1 MTSKVPLGAVAGVVG
16 FLVIVEFTSGIL
28 QGYYVP
34 LLTDIARFLGV
45 RDGDVNFLEGA
56 QLMISALVVPALA
69 KLGDMVGHKRM
80 LLVSTA
86 ITALASIALAFS
98 PVFWVFLVAWA
109 LQGFYV
115 VWLPLEVALVF
126 SRSRASGNPAALT
139 RKAAGF
145 LVAGLELG
153 VIAGALGG
161 GAIADSL
168 FPPTEQRVGLSPA
181 QLQAALGEHMWLL
194 LIIPALCVVVCF
206 FVILFGVKESPDT
219 TGGRLDYTGLALVSA
234 ALLVLTAGL
243 SFMRVTGPESWLPWI
258 AIVLGILL
266 IVPFVRHEL
275 TQDDPLIDVRM
286 FRQRSMWPIL
296 VTAGL
301 FGVSV
306 LGAQA
311 PLSTFARTSREEHGF
326 GLSASGGTVS
336 ILIGL
341 YVISLLAGALLYPQ
355 VTRRFEPRRVLM
367 AAAVL
372 IAIGY
377 FLFIPLHDSLVQ
389 LLVNIAIAGI
399 GSGALVAALP
409 SAAAAVAPRS
419 QTGVATG
426 LTNTTKTMGGAFAS
440 CVFGIAL
447 ISRVSATGGAE
458 TAGTIAGYYV
468 VWTVC
473 AVTALVAAA
482 LLAFVPQGAFEDKR
496 EAAEP
501 VVSELR

>member
-1 MTSKVPLGAVAGVVG
+1 MASKVPLGAIAGVVG
-16 FLVIVEFTSGIL
+16 FLVLVEFTSGIL

-34 LLTDIARFLGV
+34 LLTDIARFLNI
-45 RDGDVNFLEGA
+45 RDGDVNFFEGA
-56 QLMISALVVPALA
+56 QLMVSALVVPALA

-86 ITALASIALAFS
+86 ITAVASVALAFS

-109 LQGFYV
+109 LQGAYV

-126 SRSRASGNPAALT
+126 SRSRSLGSPAAIT

-161 GAIADSL
+161 GAIADAL
-168 FPPTEQRVGLSPA
+168 FPTTEQREGLS
-181 QLQAALGEHMWLL
+181 QVELQSALAEHMWLL
-194 LIIPALCVVVCF
+194 LIIPAVCVVICF
-206 FVILFGVKESPDT
+206 FVILFGVKESPDL

-243 SFMRVTGPESWLPWI
+243 SFMRVTGPGNWLPWTAI
-258 AIVLGILL
+258 ALGVLL
-266 IVPFVRHEL
+266 IVPFVRYEL
-275 TQDDPLIDVRM
+275 KQDDPLIDIRM
-286 FRQRSMWPIL
+286 FRQRAMWPIL

-311 PLSTFARTSREEHGF
+311 PLSTFARTNPDEHGF
-326 GLSASGGTVS
+326 GLGASGGQVS
-336 ILIGL
+336 ILIGI
-341 YVISLLAGALLYPQ
+341 YVVSLLVGALVYPQ
-355 VTRRFEPRRVLM
+355 VTRLWAPRRVLM
-367 AAAVL
+367 AAAGL
-372 IAIGY
+372 IAVGY
-377 FLFIPLHDSLVQ
+377 FLFIPLHDTMPQ
-389 LLVNIAIAGI
+389 LLINIAIAGI

-409 SAAAAVAPRS
+409 SAAAAVAPRT

-426 LTNTTKTMGGAFAS
+426 LTNTTKTIGGAFAS

-447 ISRVSATGGAE
+447 ISRVSATGVEE
-458 TAGTIAGYYV
+458 TAGTIGGYYT
-468 VWTVC
+468 VWIVC
-473 AVTALVAAA
+473 GVTALVAAV
-482 LLAFVPQGAFEDKR
+482 LLAFVPKGAFEDKR
-496 EAAEP
+496 HDAEP
-501 VVSELR
+501 VISEVR

>member
-1 MTSKVPLGAVAGVVG
+1 MAGVVG
-16 FLVIVEFTSGIL
+16 FLVVVEFTSGIL

-34 LLTDIARFLGV
+34 LLTDIARYL
-45 RDGDVNFLEGA
+45 RIADADVNWFEGA
-56 QLMISALVVPALA
+56 QLMVSALVVPFLA
-69 KLGDMVGHKRM
+69 KLGDMVGHRRM

-86 ITALASIALAFS
+86 ITAVASVALTFS

-115 VWLPLEVALVF
+115 VWLPLEVALIF
-126 SRSRASGNPAALT
+126 SRSRDGVNPAALT

-153 VIAGALGG
+153 VIAGALSG

-168 FPPTEQRVGLSPA
+168 FPTVEQRSALSPA
-181 QLQAALGEHMWLL
+181 QLQSALGESMWLL
-194 LIIPALCVVVCF
+194 LVIPAVCVVVCF
-206 FVILFGVKESPDT
+206 FVILFGVKESPDK
-219 TGGRLDYTGLALVSA
+219 TGGRLDYTGLAIVSV

-243 SFMRVTGPESWLPWI
+243 SFMRVTGPGSWLPWAAI
-258 AIVLGILL
+258 AAGILL
-266 IVPFVRHEL
+266 FVPFVSYEL
-275 TQDDPLIDVRM
+275 RQDDPLIDIRM
-286 FRQRSMWPIL
+286 FRQRAMWPIL

-311 PLSTFARTSREEHGF
+311 PLSTFARTDRAAEGF

-341 YVISLLAGALLYPQ
+341 YVISLLVGALLYPQ
-355 VTRRFEPRRVLM
+355 VTRRLEPRRVLM
-367 AAAVL
+367 GSAAL
-372 IAIGY
+372 IAVGY
-377 FLFIPLHDSLVQ
+377 ALFIPLHDNLVQ
-389 LLVNIAIAGI
+389 LLVNVGIAGI

-409 SAAAAVAPRS
+409 SAAAAVAPRT

-426 LTNTTKTMGGAFAS
+426 LTNTTKTIGGAFAS

-447 ISRVSATGGAE
+447 ISRVSATGVEG
-458 TAGTIAGYYV
+458 TAGTLAGYYV
-468 VWTVC
+468 VWGVC
-473 AVTALVAAA
+473 AVTGLVAAL
-482 LLAFVPQGAFEDKR
+482 LLAFVPKGAFEDKR
-496 EAAEP
+496 GTAEP
-501 VVSELR
+501 VVSEVR

>member
-1 MTSKVPLGAVAGVVG
+1 MATKVPLGAIAGVVG

-34 LLTDIARFLGV
+34 QLPDIARFLTI
-45 RDGDVNFLEGA
+45 RDGDVNFFEGA
-56 QLMISALVVPALA
+56 QLMVSALVVPALA

-86 ITALASIALAFS
+86 ITAVASVAIAFS
-98 PVFWVFLVAWA
+98 PVFWVFLVAFA

-126 SRSRASGNPAALT
+126 SRSRAVGNPAALT

-161 GAIADSL
+161 GAIARSL
-168 FPPTEQRVGLSPA
+168 FPSADERKGLDQA
-181 QLQAALGEHMWLL
+181 QLQAALAEHMWLL
-194 LIIPALCVVVCF
+194 LLVPAVCVIACF
-206 FVILFGVKESPDT
+206 FVILFGVKESPDL
-219 TGGRLDYTGLALVSA
+219 TGGRLDYTGLALISA

-243 SFMRVTGPESWLPWI
+243 SFMRVTGPESPLPWTAI
-258 AIVLGILL
+258 ALGVLL
-266 IVPFVRHEL
+266 IVPFVRYEL
-275 TQDDPLIDVRM
+275 KQDDPLIDIRM
-286 FRQRSMWPIL
+286 FRQRAMWPVL

-311 PLSTFARTSREEHGF
+311 PLSTFAQTDPTVHHF
-326 GLSASGGTVS
+326 GLGVDSSTVS
-336 ILIGL
+336 ILVGI
-341 YVISLLAGALLYPQ
+341 YVVSLLAGALLYPQ
-355 VTRRFEPRRVLM
+355 VTRVLAPRRVLM
-367 AAAVL
+367 GAAGL

-389 LLVNIAIAGI
+389 LMINIGIAGI

-409 SAAAAVAPRS
+409 AAAAAVAPRS

-426 LTNTTKTMGGAFAS
+426 LTNTTKTIGGAFAS

-447 ISRVSATGGAE
+447 ISRVSTSGTE
-458 TAGTIAGYYV
+458 STAGTIEGYYT
-468 VWTVC
+468 VWIVC
-473 AVTALVAAA
+473 AVTALVAAV
-482 LLAFVPQGAFEDKR
+482 LLAFVPKGAFEDTR
-496 EAAEP
+496 ETEP
-501 VVSELR
+501 AISEVR